1 MRLAAAFRLTAT
13 LLHDRGGCPTP
24 LFSLAREIHRSA
36 VAQGHAKSDPAV
48 VCKLMEQWAGIVPG

>member
-1 MRLAAAFRLTAT
+1 
-13 LLHDRGGCPTP
+13 